1 MRDMVLHHKWL
12 AEIRNRLD
20 SLMDLSLQG
29 AIAKLHELADRY
41 RKTLPELER
50 AVKESQQTLL
60 NDLRKLGFD
69 I

>member
-1 MRDMVLHHKWL
+1 MRDTVLNHKWL

-20 SLMDLSLQG
+20 SLMDSSLQG

-41 RKTLPELER
+41 RNTLPELEK
-50 AVKESQQTLL
+50 AVEESQQTVL